1 MLSGK
6 HRVHLLSQDSTVL
19 LFKARANASFKHP
32 DYLKTLNGKVLI
44 KTNTKKGIATLMQP
58 QKDGTYATEV
68 VFKNGNYTLNGLSLM
83 PDILG
88 KLSFDGFDKENL
100 DTSKILKELNLNQ
113 KGKTKSID
121 VNKALDKLNKNV
133 SKLKLF
139 N

>member
-1 MLSGK
+1 
-6 HRVHLLSQDSTVL
+6 
-19 LFKARANASFKHP
+19 
-32 DYLKTLNGKVLI
+32 
-44 KTNTKKGIATLMQP
+44 
-58 QKDGTYATEV
+58 
-68 VFKNGNYTLNGLSLM
+68 M

-100 DTSKILKELNLNQ
+100 DTSKILKELNQNQ

>member
-1 MLSGK
+1 
-6 HRVHLLSQDSTVL
+6 
-19 LFKARANASFKHP
+19 
-32 DYLKTLNGKVLI
+32 
-44 KTNTKKGIATLMQP
+44 
-58 QKDGTYATEV
+58 
-68 VFKNGNYTLNGLSLM
+68 M

-100 DTSKILKELNLNQ
+100 DTSKILNDLNLNQ

>member
-1 MLSGK
+1 
-6 HRVHLLSQDSTVL
+6 
-19 LFKARANASFKHP
+19 
-32 DYLKTLNGKVLI
+32 
-44 KTNTKKGIATLMQP
+44 
-58 QKDGTYATEV
+58 
-68 VFKNGNYTLNGLSLM
+68 M

-100 DTSKILKELNLNQ
+100 DTSKILKDLNQNQ